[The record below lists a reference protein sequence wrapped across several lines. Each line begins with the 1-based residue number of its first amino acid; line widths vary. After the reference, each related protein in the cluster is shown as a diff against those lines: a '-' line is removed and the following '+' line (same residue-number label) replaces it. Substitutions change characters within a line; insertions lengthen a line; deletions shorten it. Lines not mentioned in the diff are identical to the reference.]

1 MLKEQLYQ
9 NIEKAIS
16 EMNFSAA
23 ETLAADAL
31 RNFPDETFGYKFL
44 AEALTQRENVPFEAV
59 EMCYVKLIQL
69 NAHDTDSILKYAE
82 LKLQQG
88 DQEAAVKAYIE
99 VLTHDIANVSA
110 LKALGEYE
118 LYSNNF
124 PQQALVYFDAAVANA
139 AQDND
144 LRCHRAIAFKNS
156 DRTIDALMELNS
168 VINKGYN
175 ELAYSTKAQ
184 MLSEM
189 QKFEDTIP
197 LLTEL
202 AKNAPEN
209 FAYAYNL
216 GKNAAQIQDY
226 KLAAEAYTKA
236 IKLIENPDADFLAAF
251 AEALLKNNAA
261 AQALEF
267 IQKAIQAE
275 PETIAY
281 QLTEIAALRI
291 SGSTDLAQ
299 SKAEKLLSTAGDLYK
314 NDILIEKAFILAST
328 GQIQDAETMLLD
340 LRKQSGASVP
350 ASYALGQLAF
360 NFEKNSDKAYF
371 YLHAAAIADNKEA
384 KAFIKANLD
393 NYLTAKKAELLKENK
408 ANIAENS
415 TNPVLKQL
423 FGKVWQFE
431 DFRSEKMTDN
441 SEEIKSKIKEQLIK
455 RGFFITED
463 VFVMNTTVELQV
475 CTYKIR
481 KQHNESVI
489 DLELI
494 PLNGITRLVIRLQN
508 SDKGLIYSKEAG
520 EFILYVQVNSESID
534 PQLADAI
541 SDNYEEGSLDFM
553 GDKADTFKNIA
564 LAI

>member
-9 NIEKAIS
+9 NIEKAIA

-31 RNFPDETFGYKFL
+31 RNFPEETFGYKFL

-88 DQEAAVKAYIE
+88 DQEAAIKAYIE
-99 VLTHDIANVSA
+99 VLTHDITNVSA

-124 PQQALVYFDAAVANA
+124 PQQALVYFDGAVANA
-139 AQDND
+139 PQDYN
-144 LRCHRAIAFKNS
+144 LRCHRAIALKNS
-156 DRTIDALMELNS
+156 GRTIDALMELNS

-184 MLSEM
+184 MLGEM
-189 QKFEDTIP
+189 QKFEDTLP

-236 IKLIENPDADFLAAF
+236 IKLIENPDADFLAAY

-261 AQALEF
+261 AQAIEF

-275 PETIAY
+275 PDTIAY
-281 QLTEIAALRI
+281 QLTEIAALHI
-291 SGSTDLAQ
+291 SGSTDLAL
-299 SKAEKLLSTAGDLYK
+299 SKAEKLISTAGDLYK

-328 GQIQDAETMLLD
+328 GQIQDAEKMLLD
-340 LRKQSGASVP
+340 LRKQPGASVP

-360 NFEKNSDKAYF
+360 NFEQQSDKAYF

-384 KAFIKANLD
+384 KAFIKANLS
-393 NYLTAKKAELLKENK
+393 NYLTAKQADLLNENK
-408 ANIAENS
+408 ASIAENS
-415 TNPVLKQL
+415 SNVLLKQL
-423 FGKVWQFE
+423 FGKVWQFK
-431 DFRSEKMTDN
+431 DFRSEKLTDN
-441 SEEIKSKIKEQLIK
+441 SEEIRSKIKEQLIK

-463 VFVMNTTVELQV
+463 AFVMNTTVELQV

-534 PQLADAI
+534 PQLAEAI
-541 SDNYEEGSLDFM
+541 SENYEEGSLDFM

-564 LAI
+564 LS

>member
-31 RNFPDETFGYKFL
+31 RNFPEESFGYKFL
-44 AEALTQRENVPFEAV
+44 AVALTQRENVPFEAV

-88 DQEAAVKAYIE
+88 EQEAAIKAYIE

-139 AQDND
+139 PQDND

-156 DRTIDALMELNS
+156 GRTIDALMELNS

-175 ELAYSTKAQ
+175 ELAYSTKAK
-184 MLSEM
+184 MLGEM
-189 QKFEDTIP
+189 QKFEDTLP

-226 KLAAEAYTKA
+226 NLAADAYTKA
-236 IKLIENPDADFLAAF
+236 IKLIENPDADFLAAY

-291 SGSTDLAQ
+291 SGSTDLALI
-299 SKAEKLLSTAGDLYK
+299 KAEKLLSTAGDLYK

-328 GQIQDAETMLLD
+328 GQIQDAEKMLLD

-360 NFEKNSDKAYF
+360 NFEQQSDKAYF
-371 YLHAAAIADNKEA
+371 YIHAAAIADNKEA

-393 NYLTAKKAELLKENK
+393 NYLTSKKAELLKENK
-408 ANIAENS
+408 VNIAENS

-463 VFVMNTTVELQV
+463 AFVMNTTVELQV

-520 EFILYVQVNSESID
+520 EFILYVQVNSENID
-534 PQLADAI
+534 PQLAEAI
-541 SDNYEEGSLDFM
+541 SENYEEGSLDFM

-564 LAI
+564 LS